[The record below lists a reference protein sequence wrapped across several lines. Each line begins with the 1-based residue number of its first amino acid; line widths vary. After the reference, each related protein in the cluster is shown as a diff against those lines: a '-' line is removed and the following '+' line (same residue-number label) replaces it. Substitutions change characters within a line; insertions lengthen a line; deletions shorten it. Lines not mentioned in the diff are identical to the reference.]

1 MKSLHIASI
10 LAVSAATA
18 FACNDDE
25 DRYGLGHGA
34 GAPSNE
40 AGGPHTSG
48 SAGQAAEGGAGGS
61 GAAGAAGAAAAGADA
76 GGGGGAT
83 EGGAA
88 GEGGTAGSEGG
99 EAGTGGAGPNADPFE
114 LIGEYDDNF
123 GYSFEITADAWGASA
138 IAAYDN
144 PQNVVYTQFPASDQY
159 NPNKFAK
166 TVYTEPTASGSFYFC
181 LVVYSA
187 ETLAAAQASTATADD
202 SDPDTRGCGGQFP
215 WTKAT
220 PK

>member
-1 MKSLHIASI
+1 MKSLHIACI

-25 DRYGLGHGA
+25 DRYGLGNGA
-34 GAPSNE
+34 GAPSSD

-48 SAGQAAEGGAGGS
+48 SAGQAA
-61 GAAGAAGAAAAGADA
+61 D
-76 GGGGGAT
+76 GGGGGAGGAAAGTDAGGSGGAT
-83 EGGAA
+83 EAGAA
-88 GEGGTAGSEGG
+88 GEGGSAGSAGG
-99 EAGTGGAGPNADPFE
+99 EAGTGGGGPDADPFE

-123 GYSFEITADAWGASA
+123 DNSFEITADAWGAAA

-144 PQNVVYTQFPASDQY
+144 AQNVVYTQLPADDDY
-159 NPNKFAK
+159 NPNKFTK
-166 TVYTEPTASGSFYFC
+166 TVYTEPTAGGSFYFC
-181 LVVYSA
+181 MVVYSA
-187 ETLAAAQASTATADD
+187 DTLAAAQASTATADD
-202 SDPDTRGCGGQFP
+202 SDPDNGGCGGQFP